1 MARSLRRTFQYASL
15 GASRAALHLDLFEP
29 PTPGP
34 VPGGTEACG
43 RFAVGR
49 AEGGKGKRSG
59 MFSDEMVKTFEEILG
74 RYPVKRS
81 ALIPILHE
89 VQARDGYLTQEA
101 LEEVARYLGLHPM
114 EVAETASFYD
124 LLHLRPV
131 GRFEILYCHNLSCT
145 LGGGERVLAHLEKAL
160 GITAGETTPDGLF
173 TLRRME
179 CLASCGTAPV
189 MQVNGEYYENLTE
202 ARVEQILA
210 ELRQRAAG
218 T

>member
-1 MARSLRRTFQYASL
+1 MAF
-15 GASRAALHLDLFEP
+15 
-29 PTPGP
+29 
-34 VPGGTEACG
+34 
-43 RFAVGR
+43 
-49 AEGGKGKRSG
+49 
-59 MFSDEMVKTFEEILG
+59 FSDEMVKTFERILS

-89 VQARDGYLTQEA
+89 VQAGDGYLSQEA
-101 LEEVARYLGLHPM
+101 LAEVATYLGLHPV

-124 LLHLRPV
+124 LLNLQPV
-131 GRFEILYCHNLSCT
+131 GRYQVLFCHNLSCT
-145 LGGGERVLAHLEKAL
+145 LVGGERILAHLERAL

-202 ARVEQILA
+202 AKVDQILNS
-210 ELRQRAAG
+210 LRQPAKA